1 MAPHA
6 VTQIR
11 VENLTKRYGE
21 TVALSSVD
29 LEIGSGEL
37 FFLLGP
43 SGCGKTTLLRL
54 IAGLQVPSSGRI
66 LFDGRD
72 VTSVPTQKR
81 NAVMCFQGYALW
93 PHMTVRENIRFGLS
107 VRDTRS
113 DRESQQVEVQRAL
126 ELIQMQGPLADR
138 KPQQLSG
145 GQQQRVALARALAV
159 RPACLLLDEPLSNLD
174 THLRQEMRRE
184 IQRIC
189 RQAGITT
196 VYVTHDQKEAL
207 STADRIAVMRD
218 GQLAQVGTPQE
229 LYRSPSSAFVAE
241 FIGPTNLIEGEI
253 TASSDG
259 FTYVNTAVGQ
269 IRAATGAGERAT
281 ALATRRVIVSIR
293 PELIR
298 IIRDGALGRDV
309 PPGRDGASGRG
320 GAPGHDEAPGR
331 GGALGRGGVLGLDG
345 VLGRGGAPG
354 GGGAP
359 AADTGPVHNSI
370 PADANRVV
378 GAVVE
383 DTFLGQSS
391 EYVVAVGNGHLRV
404 VSAPPQYGLGGNV
417 TLEFDPADV
426 VVLNR

>member
-1 MAPHA
+1 
-6 VTQIR
+6 VTEIR
-11 VENLTKRYGE
+11 LESLTQRYGE
-21 TVALSSVD
+21 TTVALNAVD
-29 LEIGSGEL
+29 LQIGHGEL

-54 IAGLQVPSSGRI
+54 IAGLQMPTSGRI

-72 VTSVPTQKR
+72 VTAVPTQKR

-107 VRDTRS
+107 VR
-113 DRESQQVEVQRAL
+113 ESPAQRQAQMAEVEKAL
-126 ELIQMQGPLADR
+126 EIIQMQGPLADR

-159 RPACLLLDEPLSNLD
+159 QPACLLLDEPLSNLD
-174 THLRQEMRRE
+174 TNLRQEMRRE

-229 LYRSPSSAFVAE
+229 LYRAPVSAFVAE
-241 FIGPTNLIEGEI
+241 FIGPTNLIEGEVI
-253 TASSDG
+253 ASGDG
-259 FTYVNTAVGQ
+259 VTRISTAVGQ
-269 IRAATGAGERAT
+269 IVAAANATPGA
-281 ALATRRVIVSIR
+281 RVTVSLR

-298 IIRDGALGRDV
+298 IARDSV
-309 PPGRDGASGRG
+309 PSA
-320 GAPGHDEAPGR
+320 
-331 GGALGRGGVLGLDG
+331 
-345 VLGRGGAPG
+345 
-354 GGGAP
+354 
-359 AADTGPVHNSI
+359 
-370 PADANRVV
+370 ANRLS
-378 GAVVE
+378 GTLVE
-383 DTFLGQSS
+383 DSFLGQSS
-391 EYVVAVGNGHLRV
+391 EHVIAVGHGRLRV
-404 VSAPPQYGLGGNV
+404 VSAPPQYALKGEV
-417 TLEFDPADV
+417 TLQFDPADA

>member
-1 MAPHA
+1 

-11 VENLTKRYGE
+11 LENLTKRYGE

-29 LEIGSGEL
+29 LQIGSGEL

-54 IAGLQVPSSGRI
+54 IAGLQMPSSGRI

-107 VRDTRS
+107 VRETPS

-159 RPACLLLDEPLSNLD
+159 KPACLLLDEPLSNLD

-253 TASSDG
+253 TASSG
-259 FTYVNTAVGQ
+259 RFTHVSTALGQ
-269 IRAATGAGERAT
+269 IRAATGAAERMT
-281 ALATRRVIVSIR
+281 SPATRRVTVSIR

-298 IIRDGALGRDV
+298 IVRDGGWVRDRPSV
-309 PPGRDGASGRG
+309 GDRGLVSDRG
-320 GAPGHDEAPGR
+320 G
-331 GGALGRGGVLGLDG
+331 
-345 VLGRGGAPG
+345 
-354 GGGAP
+354 
-359 AADTGPVHNSI
+359 
-370 PADANRVV
+370 PADRNRVT
-378 GAVVE
+378 GAIVE

-391 EYVVAVGNGHLRV
+391 EHVVAVGNGHLRV

>member
-1 MAPHA
+1 
-6 VTQIR
+6 VTQLRIEG
-11 VENLTKRYGE
+11 VTKSYGE
-21 TVALSSVD
+21 TLALNAID

-54 IAGLQVPSSGRI
+54 IAGLQIPSAGRI

-107 VRDTRS
+107 VRAS
-113 DRESQQVEVQRAL
+113 PADRQGQLAQVDKAL
-126 ELIQMQGPLADR
+126 EIIQMQGALADR

-159 RPACLLLDEPLSNLD
+159 EPACLLLDEPLSNLD
-174 THLRQEMRRE
+174 TNLRQEMRRE

-207 STADRIAVMRD
+207 STADRIAVMKD
-218 GQLAQVGTPQE
+218 GRLAQVGTPEQ

-241 FIGPTNLIEGEI
+241 FIGPTNLMDGEI
-253 TASSDG
+253 ISSNAGITRISTA
-259 FTYVNTAVGQ
+259 AGQ
-269 IRAATGAGERAT
+269 ILVAAGPADG
-281 ALATRRVIVSIR
+281 RVTLSIR
-293 PELIR
+293 PESIR
-298 IIRDGALGRDV
+298 LVRAGDPSQVTSGVGDPAQGN
-309 PPGRDGASGRG
+309 PGQANPDEGKLNPRNRLSG
-320 GAPGHDEAPGR
+320 
-331 GGALGRGGVLGLDG
+331 
-345 VLGRGGAPG
+345 
-354 GGGAP
+354 
-359 AADTGPVHNSI
+359 T
-370 PADANRVV
+370 
-378 GAVVE
+378 VVE

-391 EYVVAVGNGHLRV
+391 EHLIAVGNGHLRV
-404 VSAPPQYGLGGNV
+404 VSAPPRYGLKGDV

-426 VVLNR
+426 VVLSR

>member
-1 MAPHA
+1 MTH
-6 VTQIR
+6 IR
-11 VENLTKRYGE
+11 LENLTRRYGE
-21 TVALSSVD
+21 TVALSGVD

-54 IAGLQVPSSGRI
+54 IAGLQMPSSGRI
-66 LFDGRD
+66 LFDGHD
-72 VTSVPTQKR
+72 VTSVPTQQR

-107 VRDTRS
+107 VRETPS
-113 DRESQQVEVQRAL
+113 DRESQRAEVEKAL
-126 ELIQMQGPLADR
+126 GIIQMQGPLADR

-145 GQQQRVALARALAV
+145 GQQQRVALARALV
-159 RPACLLLDEPLSNLD
+159 VKPACLLLDEPLSNLD
-174 THLRQEMRRE
+174 TDLRQEMRRE

-229 LYRSPSSAFVAE
+229 LYRSPLSAFVAE

-253 TASSDG
+253 TASTGGYTLVS
-259 FTYVNTAVGQ
+259 TAVGE
-269 IRAATGAGERAT
+269 IRAATGAVGGRVAT
-281 ALATRRVIVSIR
+281 APATRRVTVSIR

-298 IIRDGALGRDV
+298 IVRNGGAVRDG
-309 PPGRDGASGRG
+309 
-320 GAPGHDEAPGR
+320 
-331 GGALGRGGVLGLDG
+331 
-345 VLGRGGAPG
+345 
-354 GGGAP
+354 
-359 AADTGPVHNSI
+359 
-370 PADANRVV
+370 NRLV

-391 EYVVAVGNGHLRV
+391 EHVVAIGNGRLRI

-426 VVLNR
+426 VVLSP

>member
-1 MAPHA
+1 M
-6 VTQIR
+6 TQIR
-11 VENLTKRYGE
+11 IEGLTKRYGE
-21 TVALSSVD
+21 TVALSSID
-29 LEIGSGEL
+29 LQIGTGEL

-54 IAGLQVPSSGRI
+54 IAGLQMPSAGRI

-107 VRDTRS
+107 VRETPSERDG
-113 DRESQQVEVQRAL
+113 QQAEVDRAL
-126 ELIQMQGPLADR
+126 ETIQMQGPLADR

-174 THLRQEMRRE
+174 TQLRQEMRRE

-207 STADRIAVMRD
+207 STADRIAVLRD
-218 GQLAQVGTPQE
+218 GQLAQVGTPEE

-241 FIGPTNLIEGEI
+241 FIGPTNLIEGQI
-253 TASSDG
+253 TGSSDG
-259 FTYVNTAVGQ
+259 FTHVSTAIGQ
-269 IRAATGAGERAT
+269 IRAVAGAVEGAA
-281 ALATRRVIVSIR
+281 ALATRRVVVSIR
-293 PELIR
+293 PEVIR
-298 IIRDGALGRDV
+298 IVRDE
-309 PPGRDGASGRG
+309 PT
-320 GAPGHDEAPGR
+320 
-331 GGALGRGGVLGLDG
+331 
-345 VLGRGGAPG
+345 
-354 GGGAP
+354 
-359 AADTGPVHNSI
+359 AADT
-370 PADANRVV
+370 NRVV
-378 GAVVE
+378 GAIVE
-383 DTFLGQSS
+383 DTFLGQLS
-391 EYVVAVGNGHLRV
+391 EHLVAVGKGYLRV

-417 TLEFDPADV
+417 TLEFKPGDV
-426 VVLNR
+426 VVLTR